1 MLPSLAELSLPQAHV
16 AVPRAVG
23 AAQVGTPG
31 CVGGRAQLP
40 GARQEE
46 GAAAAAACQ
55 PEQMPH

>member
-1 MLPSLAELSLPQAHV
+1 MLPALAELSLP
-16 AVPRAVG
+16 RARPG

-31 CVGGRAQLP
+31 CVGGQSRLP

-46 GAAAAAACQ
+46 GEAADAACQ